1 MKTIM
6 CSEDIK
12 RYLFYVLICVIVF
25 IVCMAVVYGVVY
37 SYVINS
43 DESLFGN
50 KFYEQIDFTQEEI
63 GIAADE
69 LGVQDDIIKPR
80 SLLVAFMDDYH
91 PIKLLFSVKEGRE
104 GEFEAYTDTYY
115 EQVKASKYAE
125 GIFYQGQEYRKKY
138 IYNLVSY
145 WGDAFVLPEIGIEAY
160 ESSQGEMLYLWW
172 NANCN
177 DEPLLRMSQKKG
189 RSERITPEQ
198 AEGRKY
204 PLQDY

>member
-1 MKTIM
+1 MEKR
-6 CSEDIK
+6 DIL
-12 RYLFYVLICVIVF
+12 RYLLYVAVIFIICLTLLFVI
-25 IVCMAVVYGVVY
+25 CLWYTGK
-37 SYVINS
+37 N
-43 DESLFGN
+43 DDNLFGN

-160 ESSQGEMLYLWW
+160 ESSQGEVLYLWW

-177 DEPLLRMSQKKG
+177 GEPLLRMSQKKG

-198 AEGRKY
+198 AEGREY

>member
-6 CSEDIK
+6 CPEDIK

-69 LGVQDDIIKPR
+69 LGVQDDIIKQR

-91 PIKLLFSVKEGRE
+91 QIKLLFLVEEGRE
-104 GEFEAYTDTYY
+104 GEFETYTDTYY
-115 EQVKASKYAE
+115 EQVKANKYAE

-138 IYNLVSY
+138 INNLVSY
-145 WGDAFVLPEIGIEAY
+145 WGDASILPEIGMEAY
-160 ESSQGEMLYLWW
+160 ESDQGEMLYLWW